1 MFFKEK
7 PVKSDHNKYKGK
19 ANKEIYD
26 ECKQKEKERKAERI
40 SYLEIISQNLML
52 PPDIIAGAPIVT
64 INGRNSISIENH
76 RKIMEYTGEK
86 IKISTKICNLCI
98 EGKNLK
104 ITYYTK
110 EELKVTGIIHS
121 VYYQQ
126 GA

>member
-1 MFFKEK
+1 
-7 PVKSDHNKYKGK
+7 
-19 ANKEIYD
+19 
-26 ECKQKEKERKAERI
+26 
-40 SYLEIISQNLML
+40 ML

-76 RKIMEYTGEK
+76 RKIIEYTGEK